1 MGIRVWDSVRGVRS
15 LANSTDAVLSP
26 VPVTQSYPRTR
37 VPCIYVLVSK
47 TFCPH
52 PHSPSGLGY
61 WVPEIGV
68 DANFSIKLSGKL
80 SVVVH
85 ACNPRIWEAE
95 AEGLGNQ
102 GHLQQHSKCE
112 DLGYIKP
119 VASRKKTKIQE

>member
-1 MGIRVWDSVRGVRS
+1 MFWSVKHFVPIPTLH
-15 LANSTDAVLSP
+15 LALAIGFL
-26 VPVTQSYPRTR
+26 R
-37 VPCIYVLVSK
+37 
-47 TFCPH
+47 F
-52 PHSPSGLGY
+52 
-61 WVPEIGV
+61 GV

-119 VASRKKTKIQE
+119 VASLEENENPRIEASAVWSRLTPQRVIGSE